1 MPVEHRLER
10 CPERCFERCIEVQ
23 GLRKA
28 YGPVEA
34 VRGIDFYV
42 ERGKVFAFLGPNGA
56 GKSTTID
63 ALCTLLRPDSGHVT
77 VAGCELGRQDSDIRA
92 RIGVVF
98 QDSVLDRLLTVREN
112 LATRAR
118 FYGLAHKEMGG
129 ALQTAIAAAD
139 IGDFAD
145 RPYGKL
151 SGGQRRRADIARA
164 LVNTPEI
171 LFLDEPTTGLDPQT
185 RRSVWNTIFDIQRS
199 RGMSV
204 FFSTHY
210 MEEASMA
217 DYIIIIDKGLIAA
230 RGTPAQLKE
239 QYAQD
244 TLRLVPADAA
254 ALEEKL
260 EALGHPFTR
269 QESGRIFVP
278 VEEQGMNAT
287 LGLLNEIAPLITNF
301 EAVHG
306 TMDDVFLNVIGEK
319 QGEREEVEGA

>member
-1 MPVEHRLER
+1 MDH
-10 CPERCFERCIEVQ
+10 CIEVQ

-28 YGPVEA
+28 YGPVQA
-34 VRGIDFYV
+34 VRGVDFYV

-63 ALCTLLRPDSGHVT
+63 TLCTLIRPDGGQVQ
-77 VAGCELGRQDSDIRA
+77 VAGYRLGQQDHDIRA

-112 LATRAR
+112 LITRSR
-118 FYGLAHKEMGG
+118 FYGITHKELDG
-129 ALQTAIAAAD
+129 ALKTAIDATD
-139 IGDFAD
+139 IGEFVN
-145 RPYGKL
+145 RRYGKL

-164 LVNTPEI
+164 LVNTPDV

-199 RGMSV
+199 RGMTV

-217 DYIIIIDKGLIAA
+217 DYIIIINKGLIAA
-230 RGTPAQLKE
+230 RGTPTQLKE
-239 QYAQD
+239 RYAQD
-244 TLRLVPADAA
+244 VIRLVPTDAA

-260 EALGHPFTR
+260 TSLQHPFTR
-269 QESGRIFVP
+269 QEGGRIFVP
-278 VEEQGMNAT
+278 VQDRGAAAT
-287 LGLLNEIAPLITNF
+287 LALLNEIAPLITNF

-306 TMDDVFLNVIGEK
+306 TMDDVFLRVI
-319 QGEREEVEGA
+319 QEVQSE